1 MATPNKTATEL
12 EDPQAIKPYAV
23 RHALIGLEL
32 AESDAALLQYVNFF
46 TEHFPITRAKFM
58 HVAPRF
64 DLLLD
69 SQILDEKYQLS
80 QAIEQKMVDSLY
92 KDLDRNPIADIDQE
106 VREGSAL
113 EVLLDEAKE
122 TNTDLIIIGQ
132 KSMAEH
138 HAILA
143 KKLARHIE
151 CNALI
156 VPSAANK
163 SLSRILVPIDF
174 SDHSIK
180 ALRTAL
186 EINRR
191 VDEPAEIACVHVYE
205 MPDFA
210 SFNIG
215 KTEEQFRTMI
225 EKDRSEALAAFIE
238 THVSAADQEHIRQ
251 DIILKARPGI
261 GRYLMDYAHAKNADL
276 IIMGARGHSKIHLL
290 FVGSVTE
297 TILSENKKIPTL
309 VVR

>member
-1 MATPNKTATEL
+1 MAIPNNTSAEL

-23 RHALIGLEL
+23 RQALIGLEL

-46 TEHFPITRAKFM
+46 TEHFPITRAKFL

-80 QAIEQKMVDSLY
+80 QAIEQKMVDTLY
-92 KDLDRNPIADIDQE
+92 EDLDRDPIANIEEE

-113 EVLLDEAKE
+113 EVLLDEAKG

-143 KKLARHIE
+143 KKLARRVD
-151 CNALI
+151 CNALV

-180 ALRTAL
+180 ALHTAL
-186 EINRR
+186 AMNHRL
-191 VDEPAEIACVHVYE
+191 DEPAEIACIHVYE

-215 KTEEQFRTMI
+215 KTEEQFRNMI
-225 EKDRSEALAAFIE
+225 EKDRREALAAFIE
-238 THVSAADQEHIRQ
+238 THVPAADQEHVHQ

-261 GRYLMDYAHAKNADL
+261 GRYLMDYAHAKNADF
-276 IIMGARGHSKIHLL
+276 IVMGARGHSKIHVL

-297 TILSENKKIPTL
+297 AILSENKKIPTL